1 MVNEVV
7 IDTNFFMA
15 PFQFNIDIIEELKKV
30 LPSYT
35 LTTPKFVVSELEG
48 VKNNKN
54 KTIRTEASLALKIA
68 QSDDVELM
76 DVSTKKGETVDDA
89 LLRISDS
96 RILAT
101 NDVELKN
108 RAKDRSIKV
117 AYIRQKRY
125 IQVE

>member
-30 LPSYT
+30 LPSYK
-35 LTTPKFVVSELEG
+35 LTTPRFVVSELEG
-48 VKNNKN
+48 LRNNKN
-54 KTIRTEASLALKIA
+54 KRVRMEASLALRIA
-68 QSDDVELM
+68 QSDDVEIM
-76 DVSTKKGETVDDA
+76 EISTKKGEAVDDA
-89 LLRISDS
+89 LLRIAQS

-101 NDVELKN
+101 NDIELKN
-108 RAKDRSIKV
+108 RAKKRSIKV

-125 IQVE
+125 VQVE

>member
-48 VKNNKN
+48 LKNNKN

-68 QSDDVELM
+68 QSDDVEIM

-101 NDVELKN
+101 NDVEL
-108 RAKDRSIKV
+108 
-117 AYIRQKRY
+117 
-125 IQVE
+125 